1 MAIGRG
7 AGTEIIRSAS
17 FEYVAS
23 NTTAQCIIFG
33 VVHHI
38 YTVLSISCY
47 AVAASGGL
55 TFYQQGYDVVAGEAG
70 EAITMF
76 DTGSTLAGD
85 TFVWNDKF
93 SMNGFGPAD
102 FTGTLDSAAK
112 QDAIADQ
119 AGAQHKLFMQKSANG
134 DQWDV
139 HITYL
144 DQNNAQENDKC
155 LVVD

>member
-23 NTTAQCIIFG
+23 TTGATCIIFG

-38 YTVLSISCY
+38 YTVLSIVCY
-47 AVAASGGL
+47 AVGTSNGL
-55 TFYQQGYDVVAGEAG
+55 SIYQQGYDVVEGTAG

-76 DTGSTLAGD
+76 DVGSTNAGD

-119 AGAQHKLFMQKSANG
+119 AGAQHKLFMQKAHNN

-144 DQNNAQENDKC
+144 DQNNA
-155 LVVD
+155 

>member
-17 FEYVAS
+17 FEYVDS
-23 NTTAQCIIFG
+23 NTTAQCMIFG
-33 VVHHI
+33 VQHHI
-38 YTVLSISCY
+38 YTVLSIVCY
-47 AVAASGGL
+47 AVATSGGL
-55 TFYQQGYDVVAGEAG
+55 SFYIEGYDVVGGETT
-70 EAITMF
+70 ETITMF
-76 DTGSTLAGD
+76 DTGQTLAGD

-119 AGAQHKLFMQKSANG
+119 AGAQHKLLMQKSANG

-144 DQNNAQENDKC
+144 DQNNA
-155 LVVD
+155 